1 MIISFSPQ
9 LRGDTLTLSKQ
20 GDTLTINDTEIDFS
34 PLESGTKLPSDV
46 CQNYSSFL
54 LAAQRN
60 DDGELELILLLPHSK
75 NASQVALFPQPII
88 NPSNGQIQIPT

>member
-1 MIISFSPQ
+1 MIINYSPQ
-9 LRGDTLTLSKQ
+9 LRSDILTLNKQ
-20 GDTLTINDTEIDFS
+20 GDVLTINSVEIDFS

-60 DDGELELILLLPHSK
+60 EDGELELTILLPHSA
-75 NASQVALFPQPII
+75 NATQAAMFPQPVT
-88 NPSNGQIQIPT
+88 PQNGPVEVPA